1 MTKKNEKLAEKF
13 EATGTALMI
22 NQVKG
27 GKEKII
33 DLSDMAFEKANDKAL
48 FVADLKSKINGLQ

>member
-1 MTKKNEKLAEKF
+1 
-13 EATGTALMI
+13 MI